1 MPYAPED
8 PRRHEDDLQKRVIEA
23 YARVYDI
30 ATGVFEDVKLLVNTE
45 GVTRPKDDDGKSELV
60 SLTTLHYPH
69 SDGMTV
75 GVKIATGPLGKPQA
89 SHNGTIADTG
99 KLIALN
105 PYATCHIFQELR
117 RDCREILATY
127 LCAMARQE
135 AGEQLSSAEDY
146 GQLLEFEQLIETLSE
161 RIIEGQLPV
170 PRRTWKFGGQGG
182 I

>member
-1 MPYAPED
+1 MSYAPED
-8 PRRHEDDLQKRVIEA
+8 PRRHEDDLQNRVIEA

-30 ATGVFEDVKLLVNTE
+30 ATGVFEDVKLLVSYPDAK
-45 GVTRPKDDDGKSELV
+45 RPANDEEKSERV
-60 SLTTLHYPH
+60 ALTTLQYPN

-75 GVKIATGPLGKPQA
+75 GVKIATGTLGTPYV
-89 SHNGTIADTG
+89 SHNGTVADTG
-99 KLIALN
+99 KLMALN
-105 PYATCHIFQELR
+105 PYATRQIFQELR
-117 RDCREILATY
+117 RDCRETLAMY

-146 GQLLEFEQLIETLSE
+146 GQLLEFEQLIETLGE

-170 PRRTWKFGGQGG
+170 PRRNWKFGGQGG